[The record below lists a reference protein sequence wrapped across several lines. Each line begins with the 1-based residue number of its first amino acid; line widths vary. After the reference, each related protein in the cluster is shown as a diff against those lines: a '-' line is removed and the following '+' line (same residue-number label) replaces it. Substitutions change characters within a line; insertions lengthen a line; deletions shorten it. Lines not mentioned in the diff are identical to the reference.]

1 MAIWFGTL
9 MLLLFEVIAPTHL
22 NLKFVKII
30 YEKHF
35 TLPPDSYHPC
45 ENNPFPGI
53 AMRANGA
60 KVDWRR
66 ANTIPSQERPACQGE
81 LGSSSSGKLSQGEL
95 GSEELSSS
103 SSDELKPDQSG
114 STALGKPRKRETIK

>member
-45 ENNPFPGI
+45 ENYPFPGI

-81 LGSSSSGKLSQGEL
+81 LGSEK
-95 GSEELSSS
+95 LSSS
-103 SSDELKPDQSG
+103 SSDKLKPDQSG
-114 STALGKPRKRETIK
+114 STALGKHRNTETIK